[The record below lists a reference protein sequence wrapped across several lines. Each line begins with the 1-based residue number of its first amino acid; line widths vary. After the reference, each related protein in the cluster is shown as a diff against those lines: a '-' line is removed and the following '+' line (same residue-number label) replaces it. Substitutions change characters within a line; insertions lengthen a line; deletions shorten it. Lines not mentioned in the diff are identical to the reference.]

1 MHVRDYAHAAY
12 QVINSGHGVDETL
25 TKLKSVMQTRG
36 SARLYPR
43 VLKEL
48 VALLEKHV
56 HRTVTTVTVARV
68 KDISRHDLDIE
79 KALMSLEAA
88 KEYTTVV
95 DPTIVGGFKIS
106 KYDRVIDST
115 YKRRLVTLYR
125 SIIG

>member
-1 MHVRDYAHAAY
+1 MHVRDYAHATY
-12 QVINSGHGVDETL
+12 QVINSGLGVDAAL
-25 TKLKSVMQTRG
+25 TKLKLVMQKRG
-36 SARLYPR
+36 SMRLYPR

-48 VALLEKHV
+48 IALLEKQT

-79 KALMSLEAA
+79 KALISLGAA
-88 KEYTTVV
+88 KEYTTAV

-115 YKRRLVTLYR
+115 YKRRLVALYR